1 VTSYD
6 LGLPIE
12 TERLTIRSLAP
23 DDADDVHAIYAD
35 PQVSRYLYTEP
46 MDDAAARRYAT
57 ERADPVV
64 TKEGDGVNLAAVLRE
79 TGRVV
84 ATLYIHLASVTHSQG
99 EVGYVVSPA
108 YAGRGL
114 ATEGA
119 RAMLAIGFD
128 RWDLHRMI
136 GRCDARNAASAGVLR
151 HIGMRQEALFREN
164 EWVKGEWTDELVFAI
179 LADEWRAAAAA

>member
-12 TERLTIRSLAP
+12 TEQLTIRALR
-23 DDADDVHAIYAD
+23 ADDGADIHAIYAD
-35 PQVSRYLYTEP
+35 PEVSRYLYTEP
-46 MDDAAARRYAT
+46 MDAEAGRRYAA
-57 ERADPVV
+57 ERTDPVIAA
-64 TKEGDGVNLAAVLRE
+64 EGDGINLAAELRT

-84 ATLYIHLASVTHSQG
+84 ATFYLSLVSATHAQG
-99 EVGYVVSPA
+99 EIGYVVSPE

-119 RAMLAIGFD
+119 LAMLAIGFE

-136 GRCDARNAASAGVLR
+136 GRCDARNLPSAAVLR
-151 HIGMRQEALFREN
+151 RVGMRQEALFREN

-179 LADEWRAAAAA
+179 LADEWRDRSRH